1 MALRKTNTTKNDP
14 RSGST
19 TLCKDIPAITGSFVE
34 TRIKKKK
41 GESNFAAYKRFSQD
55 EADGWCESGLC
66 SSGKCR
72 GQRETLEGPTFGNAT
87 EDYVVVSFKMNI
99 TCKCE

>member
-1 MALRKTNTTKNDP
+1 MVSKRKNITKDDP

-19 TLCKDIPAITGSFVE
+19 TLCRDIPGINVSSDSM
-34 TRIKKKK
+34 RINKKK
-41 GESNFAAYKRFSQD
+41 GEKGLEAFNRWSKG
-55 EADGWCESGLC
+55 EADGWCEPGLC

-72 GQRETLEGPTFGNAT
+72 GQRSELRVKLLKETADHIEVEFTM
-87 EDYVVVSFKMNI
+87 KI